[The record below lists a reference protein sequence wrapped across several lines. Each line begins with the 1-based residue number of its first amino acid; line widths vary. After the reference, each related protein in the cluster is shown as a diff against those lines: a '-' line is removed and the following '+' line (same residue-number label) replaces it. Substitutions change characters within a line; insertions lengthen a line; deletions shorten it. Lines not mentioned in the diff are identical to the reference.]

1 MEMKIQAAEMWFLSR
16 MMKISWTDRVSNEM
30 VLQRA
35 GTRRELM
42 KMIRKRQLRFL
53 GHAMRLQQ
61 LESVCVTGRVE
72 GRRGRGKP
80 RVKLVDSLAKAV
92 GGGVSPA
99 QLLQRTENRSDWHY
113 VVANVLEDSA
123 LR

>member
-1 MEMKIQAAEMWFLSR
+1 MYGCESWTINKDMEMKIQAAEMWFLSR

-72 GRRGRGKP
+72 GEE
-80 RVKLVDSLAKAV
+80 D
-92 GGGVSPA
+92 
-99 QLLQRTENRSDWHY
+99 
-113 VVANVLEDSA
+113 LE
-123 LR
+123 